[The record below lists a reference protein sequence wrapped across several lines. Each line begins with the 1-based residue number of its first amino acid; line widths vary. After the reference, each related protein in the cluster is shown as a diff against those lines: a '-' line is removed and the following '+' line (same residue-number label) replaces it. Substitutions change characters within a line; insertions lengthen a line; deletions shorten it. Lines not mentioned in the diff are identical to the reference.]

1 MRPSELV
8 TPRRKAGITS
18 YLFLTTAI
26 LALNVGITQYLAA
39 LTHDHPALGKPW
51 MGHVYPPFAWMFWQC
66 QYYQFA
72 KHRFDQLDMLSIAGY
87 VIILLGFALMRG
99 SGKRNLAV
107 ERQALHGSAHWA
119 DKAAIQQSGLLQK
132 EGVYVGAWTDARN
145 RLHYLRHHGPEHIA
159 VIAPTRSG
167 KGVGLVVPTLL
178 NWEASCVIHDMKGEL
193 WALTAGWRSK
203 VAKNRI
209 LKFDPTAVS
218 GSCSFNPLAEI
229 RLHSDYEV
237 ADTQNLV
244 TMLVD
249 PDGRGLNDHWSKTAH
264 ALLTGVILHVLYQ
277 ASQTPSLGD
286 VALALSD
293 PNQNSQSLY
302 QAMLTGESYPNH
314 TAHPVVATVAREML
328 NREEMEQSSVL
339 SSALSYL
346 TLYRDP
352 LITKVTRNSD
362 FQIADL
368 MNSERPVS
376 LYLVV
381 RPADKDRLKPL
392 MRLLLNQ
399 IVRGLTRDEV
409 DFEQGQAKPTD
420 RHRLLLM
427 LDEFPSLGKL
437 EVFQEALA
445 FISGYGIKA
454 YLIMQDI
461 SQLRAAYGSD
471 ETILSNCHIR
481 IAYAPNKPET
491 AEWLSKM
498 TGTTTVTVDDVS
510 HSGKRLSWTLDHV
523 NQSQMTLARPL
534 MTPDECLR
542 LPGAMKDDRTG
553 KITQAG
559 AMLIFVA
566 GQAPIYG
573 TQPLYFQNPELKQ
586 RAGISVVNTTQW
598 RTFL

>member
-1 MRPSELV
+1 MMYPPEII
-8 TPRRKAGITS
+8 TPRPKTSITG
-18 YLFLTTAI
+18 YLFLAVSI
-26 LALNVGITQYLAA
+26 LLLNGGITQYLAG
-39 LTHDHPALGKPW
+39 LTHYHPALGKPW
-51 MGHVYPPFAWMFWQC
+51 IGHVYHPFAWMLWQC
-66 QYYQFA
+66 QYYPLA
-72 KHRFDQLDMLSIAGY
+72 KHRFDTLDGLSVGGY
-87 VIILLGFALMRG
+87 FLILFGFTLMRG
-99 SGKRNLAV
+99 NSKRNLAL

-119 DKAAIQQSGLLQK
+119 DKAVIQQTGLLQG
-132 EGVYVGAWTDARN
+132 EQGVYVGAWTDERN
-145 RLHYLRHHGPEHIA
+145 KLHSLRHTGPEHIA
-159 VIAPTRSG
+159 AIAPTRSG

-203 VAKNRI
+203 SAKNRVF
-209 LKFDPTAVS
+209 KFDPAAVS
-218 GSCSFNPLAEI
+218 GSCSLNPLAEI
-229 RLHSDYEV
+229 RLRSDHEV
-237 ADTQNLV
+237 ADVQNLV

-277 ASQTPSLGD
+277 SKTTPSLCD
-286 VALALSD
+286 VATALSD
-293 PNQNSQSLY
+293 PNRNIQTLY
-302 QAMLTGESYPNH
+302 QDMLTGQAYPNAQ
-314 TAHPVVATVAREML
+314 AHPVVATVAREML

-346 TLYRDP
+346 SLYRDP
-352 LITKVTRNSD
+352 LIAKVTQTSD
-362 FQIADL
+362 FTVTDL
-368 MNSERPVS
+368 MNQERPIS

-399 IVRGLTRDEV
+399 IVRGLTREPLC
-409 DFEQGQAKPTD
+409 FEQGQAIPTY

-437 EVFQEALA
+437 DVFQEALA

-454 YLIMQDI
+454 YLIMQDV

-498 TGTTTVTVDDVS
+498 TGTTTVTVDDIS
-510 HSGKRLSWTLDHV
+510 HSGKRFGFALDHV

-534 MTPDECLR
+534 ITPDECLR
-542 LPGAMKDDRTG
+542 LPGALKEEHTG
-553 KITQAG
+553 QITQSG

-566 GQAPIYG
+566 GHAPIYG
-573 TQPLYFQNPELKQ
+573 TQPLYFKDPELKR
-586 RAGISVVNTTQW
+586 RACIAPPYP
-598 RTFL
+598 